1 MSIDYFARTN
11 RPAWTINKARAILP
25 ILVQRVQ
32 AARQVQVDEDQ
43 EIKITYEELGN
54 KIDAYCRNL
63 NYPLGCIG
71 DILLE
76 MNEQREEEIPEIQ
89 GLVVNKRTGLPGDNV
104 RFFRH
109 NPNPQEKEEI
119 FREVLVKIRNYPRWL
134 EVLEE
139 LGLSLP
145 ESLNL

>member
-1 MSIDYFARTN
+1 MSRDYFAGTN
-11 RPAWTINKARAILP
+11 RRPWTINKARAILP

-32 AARQVQVDEDQ
+32 AARHVQVDEDP
-43 EIKITYEELGN
+43 EIKITYEALGN
-54 KIDAYCRNL
+54 EIDAYCRNL

-71 DILLE
+71 DILSE
-76 MNEQREEEIPEIQ
+76 MNEQREEDIPPIQ
-89 GLVVNKRTGLPGDNV
+89 GLVVNKGTGLPGES
-104 RFFRH
+104 FHCFRH
-109 NPNPQEKEEI
+109 NPSPQEKEEI
-119 FREVLVKIRNYPRWL
+119 FSEVLVKIRNYPMWL